1 MTMSQEIKS
10 LNQERYAAAAAN
22 YVSSSVHATGMGL
35 PRLLELAETQAD
47 WLVLDVATGGGHT
60 ALHFAP
66 LAGQV
71 IASDFTETMLRGA
84 KEFIEGKGHENVLFS
99 GADAE
104 VLPFAANSFNLITCR
119 VAAHHFP
126 HIAAFMGEAFRV
138 LKPNGILLVHDHV
151 VSNNKKVA
159 NYVNAYEKLRD
170 PAHARA
176 LPEYEWKSMFTNTG
190 FAIEVNEQFTIE
202 HEVLPWAKRQHC
214 SDETI
219 EQLQIM
225 LLRAP
230 QKVMEW
236 MTPRDAGTQFAYYTD
251 HHIIL
256 KGRKPAK

>member
-1 MTMSQEIKS
+1 MSQELKA
-10 LNQERYAAAAAN
+10 LNQERYAAAATN
-22 YVSSSVHATGMGL
+22 YVTSSTHATGMGL

-47 WLVLDVATGGGHT
+47 WTVLDLATGGGHT

-84 KEFIEGKGHENVLFS
+84 KEFIESKGHDNVLFA

-104 VLPFAANSFNLITCR
+104 VLPFAANSFDLITCR

-126 HIAAFMGEAFRV
+126 NIASFMSETFRA
-138 LKPNGILLVHDHV
+138 LKPNGVLLVHDHV

-159 NYVNAYEKLRD
+159 NYVNAFEKLRD

-176 LPEYEWKSMFTNTG
+176 LPEYEWNSMFTKAG
-190 FAIEVNEQFTIE
+190 FAIEVSEQFPIE

-219 EQLQIM
+219 EKLQIM

-230 QKVMEW
+230 QKVLER
-236 MTPRDAGTQFAYYTD
+236 MTPRDAGTDFAFYTD
-251 HHIIL
+251 HHIII
-256 KGRKPAK
+256 KGRKPAQ